1 MRLLTAFLFLLAFCL
16 APAAHAQTN
25 TAAPECYPFLNGTHH
40 GAPQVVSGKHGKHL
54 FWACTHNAAYPPKL
68 HSISC
73 RHEACRDEIVSS
85 SMSYIM
91 QSGLTGLAT
100 RITSA
105 KTMYRRHVT
114 IDCEAM
120 RKVDEPTAEQ
130 KPGWDL
136 CFERD
141 NYLVAFGRGW
151 FPTFPWST
159 P

>member
-1 MRLLTAFLFLLAFCL
+1 M
-16 APAAHAQTN
+16 
-25 TAAPECYPFLNGTHH
+25 APECYPFLNGTHY
-40 GAPQVVSGKHGKHL
+40 GAPQVAIGTHGKHL
-54 FWACTHNAAYPPKL
+54 FWACTHNAVTHQPRI

-73 RHEACRDEIVSS
+73 RHGACSDEVLKR
-85 SMSYIM
+85 SMSYIA

-105 KTMYRRHVT
+105 KTMYRQHVT